1 MRRNQ
6 GSGFDRVRGA
16 PVLSGYVDLR
26 MLRRGV
32 RRNRIGG
39 EMGDTLELDYER
51 ELREALEMW
60 QWELDRSLAEIQK
73 LQEVLNDIAV

>member
-1 MRRNQ
+1 
-6 GSGFDRVRGA
+6 
-16 PVLSGYVDLR
+16 

-32 RRNRIGG
+32 GRNRIGG

-60 QWELDRSLAEIQK
+60 QWELDRSLEEIQK

>member
-1 MRRNQ
+1 M
-6 GSGFDRVRGA
+6 
-16 PVLSGYVDLR
+16 
-26 MLRRGV
+26 
-32 RRNRIGG
+32 
-39 EMGDTLELDYER
+39 EELDYER